1 MSASAREAILGRLAD
16 VAPRADD
23 PAPAPG
29 GEAEALGWD
38 VIGRVVEGLA
48 LSQRPIRAS
57 VREVT
62 RKYDLGPRG
71 AFMLSL
77 ISGGVTYPH
86 ELATALKIGRSL
98 VTGELA
104 RLTDAGLVVSTPG
117 KTDKR
122 RSELALTREGDAACA
137 AVRAAMGRIVVRN
150 LSRYSADQIRL
161 FAAMLRDVR
170 RLEPDEGED

>member
-1 MSASAREAILGRLAD
+1 MSRSAREAILGRVAD
-16 VAPRADD
+16 VAPGP
-23 PAPAPG
+23 PAAAEG
-29 GEAEALGWD
+29 TGNEAEMLGWD

-62 RKYDLGPRG
+62 RG
-71 AFMLSL
+71 AFILSL
-77 ISGGVTYPH
+77 ISGGITYPH

-122 RSELALTREGDAACA
+122 RSELSLTPAGSAACD
-137 AVRAAMGRIVVRN
+137 AVREAMRRIVVRN
-150 LSRYSADQIRL
+150 LAAYPADQIRL

-170 RLEPDEGED
+170 RLEPDEDEV